1 MPGGVVPFDLFVS
14 HNAPHV
20 AKVNRDALR
29 EHGDDLG
36 FLLALL
42 AADRLFLGRI
52 AGNGLH
58 AQQILNKREFLLAL
72 WCKKPKSRTRRKRL
86 GNTWV
91 RSFQI
96 KSSPLN
102 ERGVT

>member
-29 EHGDDLG
+29 EHGDDLR
-36 FLLALL
+36 FLFTLL

-58 AQQILNKREFLLAL
+58 AQQILNKREFLFSVVVQKAKIAHAPEASGQYMGEELPDKMLAA
-72 WCKKPKSRTRRKRL
+72 
-86 GNTWV
+86 
-91 RSFQI
+91 
-96 KSSPLN
+96 
-102 ERGVT
+102 